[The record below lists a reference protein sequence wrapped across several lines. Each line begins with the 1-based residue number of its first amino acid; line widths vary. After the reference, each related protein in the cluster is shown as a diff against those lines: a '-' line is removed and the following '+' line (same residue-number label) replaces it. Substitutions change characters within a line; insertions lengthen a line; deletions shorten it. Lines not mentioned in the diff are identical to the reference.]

1 MIILVMLVL
10 FGGGYYG
17 RALVVKQ
24 NLRGWTHDSSSPEGA
39 LVDAIFAWA
48 KPDSGQKL
56 FRSLEVERSVQRQG
70 YIAKPNGRREGK
82 RHVRNSGLELTA
94 MERIS

>member
-1 MIILVMLVL
+1 LSDTDRGASTDTTTLIMIILVMLVL

-56 FRSLEVERSVQRQG
+56 FRSLEVVRSVQRQG
-70 YIAKPNGRREGK
+70 IHSQTKW
-82 RHVRNSGLELTA
+82 
-94 MERIS
+94 